1 MKHNRVILAILALCL
16 VVGGSISAQSK
27 ASVIIQCSQSGA
39 QVFVDGRLS
48 GNTSP
53 TATLSLPV
61 GRTYAIKVSKPGFQD
76 FNTSINLSAAGAN
89 IMVNL
94 VPVGQPKPA
103 PAPTPAPAPA
113 PAPQAGKYSLSINS
127 NPGGAGIQINGAIV
141 GTTPWS
147 GNYPP
152 GTYRIMLGR
161 PGYQQYNQTVTLN
174 SNTQIN
180 ATLVPDQPTPPVNL
194 GLSVNGNVQGA
205 EVLLNGSSVGRI
217 PLNTQVP
224 QGSYNI
230 TVRAPGYADF
240 SQSVV
245 VNGPTQIN
253 AILQAIQVGLS
264 VNANVMGAEVYLNG
278 SMAGRTPLNLNV
290 VPGSYN
296 LTVRAP
302 GYADYSQS
310 VVVNGATQ
318 VNANLQPNQVGLS
331 VSANVQGAEVYLNG
345 SRVGNVPL
353 SLNVIPGSYNVTV
366 RAPGFGDYNQSVVV
380 NGPTQVN
387 AVLVGVMSSWQVNV
401 PDNMVNKDMKGGHW
415 SQIQVYLDGNL
426 QRGPSGQVGAG
437 RHVIRV
443 TSGGMAVELVFDA
456 QPGRTYTFEP
466 FMGITV
472 K

>member
-1 MKHNRVILAILALCL
+1 
-16 VVGGSISAQSK
+16 
-27 ASVIIQCSQSGA
+27 
-39 QVFVDGRLS
+39 
-48 GNTSP
+48 
-53 TATLSLPV
+53 
-61 GRTYAIKVSKPGFQD
+61 
-76 FNTSINLSAAGAN
+76 
-89 IMVNL
+89 
-94 VPVGQPKPA
+94 
-103 PAPTPAPAPA
+103 
-113 PAPQAGKYSLSINS
+113 
-127 NPGGAGIQINGAIV
+127 
-141 GTTPWS
+141 
-147 GNYPP
+147 
-152 GTYRIMLGR
+152 MLGR

-366 RAPGFGDYNQSVVV
+366 RAPGFGDFNQSVVV